1 MLGGQVFDAGRM
13 RSARGPR
20 TRGSPRRPAPGPRP
34 GIVDA
39 CAALA
44 GLGFGAVLAAVILG
58 ESQGSLAAPGGLLS
72 AAGRFAG
79 FTGTYLM
86 LIMVV
91 LVARLPWLERS
102 AGQDQLVRWHR
113 QVAPWAIGLITA
125 HVVLI
130 VLGYARASRTGS
142 WHELWV
148 LLTSYR
154 DMLAAAAGFGLLI
167 MAGVSSYRRVR
178 RRIRYETWW
187 VVHLYVYLGL
197 ALAFAHQ
204 IFTGIS
210 FIGHPLVRALWIAV
224 WAATAGMVLVFRIA
238 QPIWRSLRHQLRVV
252 EVRREA
258 PGVVSV
264 VCRGR
269 HLDRLAVSGGQ
280 FFLWHFLTRE
290 LWWQGHPYS
299 LSALP
304 RPPYIRVTIKGL
316 GDQSRAAASLRPGT
330 RVAIEGPYGAFT
342 DYARTR
348 DGVALFAAGVGIT
361 PVRALLE
368 DLPAGVDVVVVV
380 RASTTADL
388 VHRDEV
394 AELVRQRRGRLHE
407 IVGSRHKVRLNA
419 RALWR
424 IVPDIGHRDV
434 YICGPAGFSEQIA
447 AAAAQ
452 LGAGPEQIHTETFGF

>member
-1 MLGGQVFDAGRM
+1 M
-13 RSARGPR
+13 RTWS
-20 TRGSPRRPAPGPRP
+20 SPPPAAPAPRP

-58 ESQGSLAAPGGLLS
+58 ESRGSLAAPGGLLS
-72 AAGRFAG
+72 AAGRLAAFA
-79 FTGTYLM
+79 GTYLM

-91 LVARLPWLERS
+91 LIARLPWLES
-102 AGQDQLVRWHR
+102 SVGQDRLVRWHR
-113 QVAPWAIGLITA
+113 QLAPWAIGLITA

-130 VLGYARASRTGS
+130 TLGYAQASSTGALRQ
-142 WHELWV
+142 LWV
-148 LLTSYR
+148 LVTSYR

-167 MAGVSSYRRVR
+167 MAGVSSYRHVR
-178 RRIRYETWW
+178 RRLSYETWW
-187 VVHLYVYLGL
+187 VIHLYLYLGL

-204 IFTGIS
+204 IFTGVS
-210 FIGHPLVRALWIAV
+210 FIGHPLVRALWIMV
-224 WAATAGMVLVFRIA
+224 WAATAGLVLVYRVA
-238 QPIWRSLRHQLRVV
+238 QPAWRSLRHRLRVV
-252 EVRREA
+252 EVRQEA

-264 VCRGR
+264 VCQGR

-280 FFLWHFLTRE
+280 FFHWHFLTAGM
-290 LWWQGHPYS
+290 WWQGHPYS

-330 RVAIEGPYGAFT
+330 RVAIEGPYGTFT
-342 DYARTR
+342 DHARLR
-348 DGVALFAAGVGIT
+348 ERVALLAAGVGIT

-380 RASTTADL
+380 RASTPADL

-394 AELVRQRRGRLHE
+394 ADLVRQRRGRLRE
-407 IVGSRHKVRLNA
+407 IVGSRHEVRLNP
-419 RALWR
+419 RALR
-424 IVPDIGHRDV
+424 SLVPDIAYRDV
-434 YICGPAGFSEQIA
+434 YICGPGEFTEQIA
-447 AAAAQ
+447 DAARQ
-452 LGAGPEQIHTETFGF
+452 LGTGAEQIHTETFGF